1 MVSRY
6 VNGPVKQEGIC
17 LLAPPPQHYR
27 MIAHQR
33 TDGYHVATPQNF
45 VPQQPPSQPNNQVPS
60 LRMPPAGPPT
70 QSSTPP
76 NSDLKVQ
83 SMTQPPSM
91 NIAYVSQTTRG
102 PPSQNFYTRP
112 QQTTQNPRMANHRP
126 GQPSLFPSSSS
137 SYLPVPTIPPSTVFI
152 NPTPYYGNGRTQGYI
167 QGYSMIHNQHVYP
180 FQQTPASQTQAFSFY
195 PTMQMQRPMQ
205 SIAAAPQNTTQPPPP
220 NMPVNQVQYP
230 MHNPANKKMRRPHSI
245 PVIDP
250 NTGKDKLNE
259 VYEEQAL

>member
-1 MVSRY
+1 MVPQSQPRY
-6 VNGPVKQEGIC
+6 AQGSYNISQRSTTP
-17 LLAPPPQHYR
+17 
-27 MIAHQR
+27 QR

-180 FQQTPASQTQAFSFY
+180 FQQTPASQTQAFFFLPNNANAKAYAIDSCSSTEY
-195 PTMQMQRPMQ
+195 
-205 SIAAAPQNTTQPPPP
+205 NTTSSTK
-220 NMPVNQVQYP
+220 Y
-230 MHNPANKKMRRPHSI
+230 ASKSGSI
-245 PVIDP
+245 S
-250 NTGKDKLNE
+250 
-259 VYEEQAL
+259 YA